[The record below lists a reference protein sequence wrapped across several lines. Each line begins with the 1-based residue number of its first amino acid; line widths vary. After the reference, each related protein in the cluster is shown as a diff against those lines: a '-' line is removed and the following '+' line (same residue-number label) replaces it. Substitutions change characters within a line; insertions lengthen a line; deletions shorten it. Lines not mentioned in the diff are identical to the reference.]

1 MATNPIP
8 ISAKELKNK
17 NPKNLPQKA
26 DKFSKVGFWSYTSLQ
41 SLDKILES
49 GFFFASNLAIMNDN
63 NEKELHLNN
72 SESVHALCFCNSN
85 TEKIPMWYLYGD
97 ITGKGCALG
106 VTPAKMRDWIRMIKE
121 VYVVVEE
128 DGEKKPDP
136 KQALSVGKD
145 VSLECGW
152 VFYRKGQSEVF
163 YRNKW
168 YRLTKDDY
176 KEFENDN
183 FFIKD
188 YPWEYEREFRILIKN
203 KTGKNHDRLAI
214 KIPEKIYP
222 SLKLRLAPEL
232 TRESFQAEIKD
243 LEVFQKLFSSNAKES
258 DLGIS
263 MNLLSRNEERI
274 HEYAKEHASDICK
287 VIREASSCTRQSK

>member
-1 MATNPIP
+1 MPSDIT
-8 ISAKELKNK
+8 AKELRGK
-17 NPKNLPQKA
+17 NPPKVSENLEI
-26 DKFSKVGFWSYTSLQ
+26 SSSYTFWNYTSIGNLN
-41 SLDKILES
+41 DILKS
-49 GFFFASNLAIMNDN
+49 GYFFASNLAIMNDK
-63 NEKELHLNN
+63 NEKELHPNN

-85 TEKIPMWYLYGD
+85 TEKIPMWYLYGG

-128 DGEKKPDP
+128 DGEKKPDH

-152 VFYRKGQSEVF
+152 VFYRKGKSEIF

-168 YRLTKDDY
+168 HRIAEKDYD
-176 KEFENDN
+176 EFENDN

-232 TRESFQAEIKD
+232 TEEKFQSEVKD
-243 LEVFQKLFSSNAKES
+243 LEGFQKFFISSKAKES
-258 DLGIS
+258 DLKIS
-263 MNLLSRNEERI
+263 MDLLNRNKERI
-274 HEYAKEHASDICK
+274 HKYVEEHASDICK
-287 VIREASSCTRQSK
+287 VIREAFKCTH

>member
-1 MATNPIP
+1 MPSDIT
-8 ISAKELKNK
+8 AKELRGK
-17 NPKNLPQKA
+17 NPPKVSENLEI
-26 DKFSKVGFWSYTSLQ
+26 SSSYTFWNYTSIGNLN
-41 SLDKILES
+41 DILKS
-49 GFFFASNLAIMNDN
+49 GYFFTSNLAIMNDK
-63 NEKELHLNN
+63 NEKELHLSN

-85 TEKIPMWYLYGD
+85 TEKIPMWYLYGG

-121 VYVVVEE
+121 VYVVV
-128 DGEKKPDP
+128 GKKADTE
-136 KQALSVGKD
+136 QVLSVGKD

-152 VFYRKGQSEVF
+152 VFYRKGKSEIF

-168 YRLTKDDY
+168 HRIAEKDYD
-176 KEFENDN
+176 EFENDN

-232 TRESFQAEIKD
+232 TEEKFQSEVKD
-243 LEVFQKLFSSNAKES
+243 LEGFQKFFISSKAKES
-258 DLGIS
+258 DLKIS
-263 MNLLSRNEERI
+263 MDLLNRNKERI
-274 HEYAKEHASDICK
+274 HKYIEEHASDICK
-287 VIREASSCTRQSK
+287 VIREASSCTR

>member
-1 MATNPIP
+1 MPLDIT
-8 ISAKELKNK
+8 AKELRGK
-17 NPKNLPQKA
+17 NPPKVSENLEI
-26 DKFSKVGFWSYTSLQ
+26 SSSYTFWNYTSIGNLN
-41 SLDKILES
+41 DILKS
-49 GFFFASNLAIMNDN
+49 GYFFAGNLATMNDK
-63 NEKELHLNN
+63 NEKELHPNN

-85 TEKIPMWYLYGD
+85 TEKIPMWYLYGG

-121 VYVVVEE
+121 VYVVV
-128 DGEKKPDP
+128 GKKADTE
-136 KQALSVGKD
+136 QVLSVGKD

-152 VFYRKGQSEVF
+152 VFYRKGKSEIF

-168 YRLTKDDY
+168 HRIAEKDYD
-176 KEFENDN
+176 KFENDN

-232 TRESFQAEIKD
+232 TEEKFQSEVKD
-243 LEVFQKLFSSNAKES
+243 LEGFQKFFISSKAKES
-258 DLGIS
+258 DLKIS
-263 MNLLSRNEERI
+263 MDLLNRNKERI
-274 HEYAKEHASDICK
+274 HKYVEEHASDICK
-287 VIREASSCTRQSK
+287 VIREAFKCTH

>member
-1 MATNPIP
+1 MPLNTTATT
-8 ISAKELKNK
+8 AKKLREN
-17 NPKNLPQKA
+17 NPQKVSESL
-26 DKFSKVGFWSYTSLQ
+26 KLSSNYTFWNYTSIGNLN
-41 SLDKILES
+41 KILES
-49 GFFFASNLAIMNDN
+49 GYFFASNLAIMNDK

-85 TEKIPMWYLYGD
+85 TEKIPMWYLYSG

-106 VTPAKMRDWIRMIKE
+106 VTPAKMRDWLRTIKE
-121 VYVVVEE
+121 VYVVVGE
-128 DGEKKPDP
+128 GKEKKADTE
-136 KQALSVGKD
+136 QVLSVGKD

-152 VFYRKGQSEVF
+152 VFYRKGKSEIF
-163 YRNKW
+163 YKNKW
-168 YRLTKDDY
+168 HRITEEDY
-176 KEFENDN
+176 DEFENDN

-232 TRESFQAEIKD
+232 TEKKFQSEIKD
-243 LEVFQKLFSSNAKES
+243 LEGFQKFFISSKAKES
-258 DLGIS
+258 DLKIS
-263 MNLLSRNEERI
+263 MDLLNRNKERI
-274 HEYAKEHASDICK
+274 HEYAKEHSPDICE
-287 VIREASSCTRQSK
+287 VIREASKCTH

>member
-1 MATNPIP
+1 MPSDIT
-8 ISAKELKNK
+8 AKELRGK
-17 NPKNLPQKA
+17 NPPKVSENLEI
-26 DKFSKVGFWSYTSLQ
+26 SSSYTFWNYTSIGNLN
-41 SLDKILES
+41 DILKS
-49 GFFFASNLAIMNDN
+49 GYFFASNLAIMNDK
-63 NEKELHLNN
+63 NEKELHPNN

-85 TEKIPMWYLYGD
+85 TEKIPMWYLYGG

-128 DGEKKPDP
+128 DGEKKPDH

-152 VFYRKGQSEVF
+152 VFYRKGKSEIF

-168 YRLTKDDY
+168 HRIAEKDYD
-176 KEFENDN
+176 EFENDN

-232 TRESFQAEIKD
+232 TEEKFQSEVKD
-243 LEVFQKLFSSNAKES
+243 LEGFQKFFISSKAKES
-258 DLGIS
+258 DLKIS
-263 MNLLSRNEERI
+263 MDLLNRNKERI
-274 HEYAKEHASDICK
+274 HKYVEEHASDICK
-287 VIREASSCTRQSK
+287 VIREASSCTR

>member
-1 MATNPIP
+1 MPSDIT
-8 ISAKELKNK
+8 AKELRGK
-17 NPKNLPQKA
+17 NPPKVSENLEI
-26 DKFSKVGFWSYTSLQ
+26 SSSYTFWNYTSIGNLN
-41 SLDKILES
+41 DILKS
-49 GFFFASNLAIMNDN
+49 GYFFASNLAIMNDN
-63 NEKELHLNN
+63 NEKELHLSN

-85 TEKIPMWYLYGD
+85 TEKIPMWYLYGG

-121 VYVVVEE
+121 VYVVV
-128 DGEKKPDP
+128 GKKADTE
-136 KQALSVGKD
+136 QVLSVGKD

-152 VFYRKGQSEVF
+152 VFYRKGKSEIF

-168 YRLTKDDY
+168 HRIAEKDYD
-176 KEFENDN
+176 EFENDN

-232 TRESFQAEIKD
+232 TEEKFQSEVKD
-243 LEVFQKLFSSNAKES
+243 LEGFQKFFISSKAKES
-258 DLGIS
+258 DLKIS
-263 MNLLSRNEERI
+263 MDLLNRNKERI
-274 HEYAKEHASDICK
+274 HKYVEEHASDICK
-287 VIREASSCTRQSK
+287 VIREAFKCTH

>member
-1 MATNPIP
+1 MPSDIT
-8 ISAKELKNK
+8 AKELRGK
-17 NPKNLPQKA
+17 NPPKVSENLEI
-26 DKFSKVGFWSYTSLQ
+26 SSSYTFWNYTSIGNLN
-41 SLDKILES
+41 DILKS
-49 GFFFASNLAIMNDN
+49 GYFFASNLAIMNDN
-63 NEKELHLNN
+63 NEKELHPNN

-85 TEKIPMWYLYGD
+85 TEKIPMWYLYGG

-121 VYVVVEE
+121 VYVVV
-128 DGEKKPDP
+128 GKKADTE
-136 KQALSVGKD
+136 QALSVGKD

-152 VFYRKGQSEVF
+152 VFYRKGKSEIF

-168 YRLTKDDY
+168 YRIAEKDYD
-176 KEFENDN
+176 EFENDN

-243 LEVFQKLFSSNAKES
+243 LEGFQKLFSSNAKES
-258 DLGIS
+258 NLGIS

-287 VIREASSCTRQSK
+287 VIRKAFKCTH

>member
-1 MATNPIP
+1 MPSDIT
-8 ISAKELKNK
+8 AKELRGK
-17 NPKNLPQKA
+17 NPPKVSENLEI
-26 DKFSKVGFWSYTSLQ
+26 SSSYTFWIYTSIGNLN
-41 SLDKILES
+41 DILKS
-49 GFFFASNLAIMNDN
+49 GYFFASNLAIMNDK
-63 NEKELHLNN
+63 NEKELHPNN

-85 TEKIPMWYLYGD
+85 TEKIPMWYLYGG

-152 VFYRKGQSEVF
+152 VFYRKGKSEIF

-168 YRLTKDDY
+168 HRIAEKDYD
-176 KEFENDN
+176 EFENDN

-232 TRESFQAEIKD
+232 TEEKFQSEVKD
-243 LEVFQKLFSSNAKES
+243 LEGFQKFFISSKAKES
-258 DLGIS
+258 DLKIS
-263 MNLLSRNEERI
+263 MDLLNRNKERI
-274 HEYAKEHASDICK
+274 HKYVEEHASDICK
-287 VIREASSCTRQSK
+287 VIREAFKCTH

>member
-1 MATNPIP
+1 MATNPIL
-8 ISAKELKNK
+8 ISAEELKNK
-17 NPKNLPQKA
+17 NPQELSENLKLSS
-26 DKFSKVGFWSYTSLQ
+26 DYTFWNYTSIGNLN
-41 SLDKILES
+41 DILKS
-49 GFFFASNLAIMNDN
+49 GYFFAGNLATMNDK
-63 NEKELHLNN
+63 NEKELHPNN

-85 TEKIPMWYLYGD
+85 TEKIPMWYLYGG

-121 VYVVVEE
+121 VYVVV
-128 DGEKKPDP
+128 GKKTDTE
-136 KQALSVGKD
+136 QVLSVGKD

-152 VFYRKGQSEVF
+152 VFYRKGKSEIF

-168 YRLTKDDY
+168 HRIAEKDYD
-176 KEFENDN
+176 EFENDN

-243 LEVFQKLFSSNAKES
+243 LEGFQKLFSSNAKES
-258 DLGIS
+258 NLGIS

-287 VIREASSCTRQSK
+287 VIRKAFKCTH

>member
-1 MATNPIP
+1 MPSDIT
-8 ISAKELKNK
+8 AKELRGK
-17 NPKNLPQKA
+17 NPPKVSENLEI
-26 DKFSKVGFWSYTSLQ
+26 SSSYTFWNYTSIGNLN
-41 SLDKILES
+41 DILKS
-49 GFFFASNLAIMNDN
+49 GYFFTSNLAIMNDK
-63 NEKELHLNN
+63 NEKELHPNN

-85 TEKIPMWYLYGD
+85 TEKIPMWYLYGG

-106 VTPAKMRDWIRMIKE
+106 VTPAKMRDWLRTIKE
-121 VYVVVEE
+121 VYVVVGE
-128 DGEKKPDP
+128 GKEKKADTE
-136 KQALSVGKD
+136 QILSVGKD

-152 VFYRKGQSEVF
+152 VFYRKGQSEIF

-214 KIPEKIYP
+214 KIP
-222 SLKLRLAPEL
+222 
-232 TRESFQAEIKD
+232 
-243 LEVFQKLFSSNAKES
+243 
-258 DLGIS
+258 
-263 MNLLSRNEERI
+263 
-274 HEYAKEHASDICK
+274 
-287 VIREASSCTRQSK
+287 

>member
-1 MATNPIP
+1 MATNPIL

-17 NPKNLPQKA
+17 NPKSLPQKA
-26 DKFSKVGFWSYTSLQ
+26 DEFSNVGFWSYTSLQ

-49 GFFFASNLAIMNDN
+49 GFFFASNLAIMNDK
-63 NEKELHLNN
+63 NEKELHLSN

-85 TEKIPMWYLYGD
+85 TEKIPMWYLYGG

-121 VYVVVEE
+121 VYVVV
-128 DGEKKPDP
+128 GKKADTE
-136 KQALSVGKD
+136 QVLSVGKD

-152 VFYRKGQSEVF
+152 VFYRKGKSEIF

-168 YRLTKDDY
+168 HRIAEKDYD
-176 KEFENDN
+176 EFENDN

-222 SLKLRLAPEL
+222 SLKVRLAPEL
-232 TRESFQAEIKD
+232 TRTEFQAEFQD
-243 LEVFQKLFSSNAKES
+243 LEGFQKFFISNAKES

-263 MNLLSRNEERI
+263 MNLLGRNEERI

-287 VIREASSCTRQSK
+287 VIREASSCTR

>member
-1 MATNPIP
+1 MPSDIT
-8 ISAKELKNK
+8 AKELRGK
-17 NPKNLPQKA
+17 NPPKVSENLEI
-26 DKFSKVGFWSYTSLQ
+26 SSSYTFWNYTSIGNLN
-41 SLDKILES
+41 DILKS
-49 GFFFASNLAIMNDN
+49 GYFFASNLAIMNDK
-63 NEKELHLNN
+63 NEKELHPNN

-85 TEKIPMWYLYGD
+85 TEKIPMWYLYGG

-121 VYVVVEE
+121 VYVVV
-128 DGEKKPDP
+128 GKKADTE
-136 KQALSVGKD
+136 QALSVGKD

-152 VFYRKGQSEVF
+152 VFYRKGKSEIF

-168 YRLTKDDY
+168 HRIAEKDYD
-176 KEFENDN
+176 EFENDN

-232 TRESFQAEIKD
+232 TEEKFQSEVKD
-243 LEVFQKLFSSNAKES
+243 LEGFQKFFISSKAKES
-258 DLGIS
+258 DLKIS
-263 MNLLSRNEERI
+263 MDLLNRNKERI
-274 HEYAKEHASDICK
+274 HKYVEEHASDICK
-287 VIREASSCTRQSK
+287 VIREAFKCTH

>member
-1 MATNPIP
+1 MPLDIT
-8 ISAKELKNK
+8 AKELRGK
-17 NPKNLPQKA
+17 NPPKVSENLEI
-26 DKFSKVGFWSYTSLQ
+26 SSSYTFWNYTSIGNLN
-41 SLDKILES
+41 DILKS
-49 GFFFASNLAIMNDN
+49 GYFFASNLAIMNDN
-63 NEKELHLNN
+63 NEKELHPNN

-85 TEKIPMWYLYGD
+85 TEKIPMWYLYGG

-121 VYVVVEE
+121 VYVVV
-128 DGEKKPDP
+128 GKKADTE
-136 KQALSVGKD
+136 QVLSVGKD

-152 VFYRKGQSEVF
+152 VFYRKGKSEIF

-168 YRLTKDDY
+168 HRIAEKDYD
-176 KEFENDN
+176 EFENDN

-243 LEVFQKLFSSNAKES
+243 LEGFQKLFSSNAKES
-258 DLGIS
+258 NLGIS

-287 VIREASSCTRQSK
+287 VIRKAFKCTH

>member
-1 MATNPIP
+1 
-8 ISAKELKNK
+8 
-17 NPKNLPQKA
+17 
-26 DKFSKVGFWSYTSLQ
+26 
-41 SLDKILES
+41 
-49 GFFFASNLAIMNDN
+49 
-63 NEKELHLNN
+63 
-72 SESVHALCFCNSN
+72 
-85 TEKIPMWYLYGD
+85 MWYLYGG

-121 VYVVVEE
+121 VYVVV
-128 DGEKKPDP
+128 GKKADTE
-136 KQALSVGKD
+136 QVLSVGKD

-152 VFYRKGQSEVF
+152 VFYRKGKSEIF

-168 YRLTKDDY
+168 HRIAEKDYD
-176 KEFENDN
+176 EFENDN

-243 LEVFQKLFSSNAKES
+243 LEGFQKFFISSKAKES
-258 DLGIS
+258 DLKIS
-263 MNLLSRNEERI
+263 MDLLNRNKERI
-274 HEYAKEHASDICK
+274 HKYVEEHASDICK
-287 VIREASSCTRQSK
+287 VIREASSCTR

>member
-1 MATNPIP
+1 MPSNTTATT
-8 ISAKELKNK
+8 AKKLREN
-17 NPKNLPQKA
+17 NPQKVSESL
-26 DKFSKVGFWSYTSLQ
+26 KLSSNYTFWNYTSIGNLN
-41 SLDKILES
+41 KILKS
-49 GFFFASNLAIMNDN
+49 GYFFVSNLATMNDK

-85 TEKIPMWYLYGD
+85 TEKIPMWYLYGG

-106 VTPAKMRDWIRMIKE
+106 VTPAKMRDWLRTIKE

-128 DGEKKPDP
+128 DGERKADT

-152 VFYRKGQSEVF
+152 VFYRKGKSEIF
-163 YRNKW
+163 YKNKW
-168 YRLTKDDY
+168 HRIAEEDY
-176 KEFENDN
+176 DEFENDN

-203 KTGKNHDRLAI
+203 KTGENHNQLAI

-232 TRESFQAEIKD
+232 TKENFQSEVKD
-243 LEVFQKLFSSNAKES
+243 LEGFQKFFITSNAKES
-258 DLGIS
+258 DLKIS
-263 MNLLSRNEERI
+263 MDLLNRNKERI
-274 HEYAKEHASDICK
+274 HEYAKEHSPDICE
-287 VIREASSCTRQSK
+287 VIRKASKCTH

>member
-1 MATNPIP
+1 MPSDIT
-8 ISAKELKNK
+8 AKELRGK
-17 NPKNLPQKA
+17 NPPKVSENLEI
-26 DKFSKVGFWSYTSLQ
+26 SSSYTFWNYTSIGNLN
-41 SLDKILES
+41 DILKS
-49 GFFFASNLAIMNDN
+49 GYFFASNLAIMNDK
-63 NEKELHLNN
+63 NEKELHPNN

-85 TEKIPMWYLYGD
+85 TEKIPMWYLYGG

-136 KQALSVGKD
+136 KQALSVEKD

-152 VFYRKGQSEVF
+152 VFYRKGKSEIF
-163 YRNKW
+163 YKNKW
-168 YRLTKDDY
+168 HRIAEEDY
-176 KEFENDN
+176 DEFENDN

-232 TRESFQAEIKD
+232 TEKKFQSEVKD
-243 LEVFQKLFSSNAKES
+243 LEGFQKFFISSKAKES
-258 DLGIS
+258 DLKIS
-263 MNLLSRNEERI
+263 MDLLNRNKERI

-287 VIREASSCTRQSK
+287 VICEASNCTHSNK

>member
-1 MATNPIP
+1 MPLDIT
-8 ISAKELKNK
+8 AKELRGK
-17 NPKNLPQKA
+17 NPPKVSENLEI
-26 DKFSKVGFWSYTSLQ
+26 SSSYTFWNYTSIGNLN
-41 SLDKILES
+41 DILKS
-49 GFFFASNLAIMNDN
+49 GYFFASNLAIMNDN
-63 NEKELHLNN
+63 NEKELHPNN

-85 TEKIPMWYLYGD
+85 TEKIPMWYLYGG

-121 VYVVVEE
+121 VYVVV
-128 DGEKKPDP
+128 GKKADTE
-136 KQALSVGKD
+136 QVLSVGKD

-152 VFYRKGQSEVF
+152 VFYRKGKSEIF

-168 YRLTKDDY
+168 HRIAEKDYD
-176 KEFENDN
+176 EFENDN

-232 TRESFQAEIKD
+232 TEEKFQSEVKD
-243 LEVFQKLFSSNAKES
+243 LEGFQKFFISSKAKES
-258 DLGIS
+258 DLKIS
-263 MNLLSRNEERI
+263 MDLLNRNKERI
-274 HEYAKEHASDICK
+274 HKYVEEHASDICK
-287 VIREASSCTRQSK
+287 VIREASSCTR